1 MQPNFN
7 LSALRAQDIS
17 HLTGLQIAA
26 RRRDMRICFCA
37 AVGRLAFSLARH
49 RDAAS
54 DLDNLQWRYEELL
67 AFQIAIAT
75 NPPTKKEGTR

>member
-1 MQPNFN
+1 
-7 LSALRAQDIS
+7 
-17 HLTGLQIAA
+17 
-26 RRRDMRICFCA
+26 MRICFCA